1 MDTDT
6 TLGITST
13 SSVVSASQ
21 LVAYPNATLSTPYVQ
36 TSGLINLSDLDLST
50 TRVIY
55 FGSLSVIHQQVL
67 VITITEL
74 IGEHKRH
81 SQF

>member
-1 MDTDT
+1 VNVAGSFKNGGGATAANHAATYSKHGSIQMDTDS

-36 TSGLINLSDLDLST
+36 TSGLINLSRFRS
-50 TRVIY
+50 
-55 FGSLSVIHQQVL
+55 FNQ
-67 VITITEL
+67 
-74 IGEHKRH
+74 
-81 SQF
+81 